1 MKNKRRQNKSLKW
14 FVFFV
19 ILLVIF
25 GYSFFFM
32 EYVVK
37 PNLAGIG
44 ETRARVMVTQAIN
57 EIVRE
62 KFMEDIESAKLLDI
76 KTNEEGKVTMVQA
89 DSVAMTRL
97 SYDLAARIQNHIK
110 NIDKDKVLVPIGAIL
125 GSELLAQTGP
135 SVAIKILPLG
145 STSVSFNT
153 EFEETGINQTK
164 YKVYLEVETNARVM
178 VPFASNEIDV
188 NTILLISE
196 TVIIG
201 DVPQTYIMVPEE
213 DIMDTDWE

>member
-1 MKNKRRQNKSLKW
+1 MKNRRRQNKSLKW
-14 FVFFV
+14 FIIFI

-32 EYVVK
+32 VRVVK
-37 PNLAGIG
+37 PSLSGIG

-57 EIVRE
+57 EVVRE

-76 KTNEEGKVTMVQA
+76 RTNEEGKVTMVQA

-97 SYDLAARIQNHIK
+97 SYDLAARIQKHIK
-110 NIDKDKVLVPIGAIL
+110 DLDKDKVLVPIGAIL

-135 SVAIKILPLG
+135 CVTLKVLPLG
-145 STSVSFNT
+145 STSVKFNT

-164 YKVYLEVETNARVM
+164 YKVYLEVDTNARVM

-188 NTILLISE
+188 HTTLLISE

-213 DIMDTDWE
+213 DVLDSDWD